1 MAELESTHPY
11 IPKPPRIKTTRR
23 IQTFGEAF
31 VSSAG
36 GGANL
41 CKVWVRRNYFVR
53 GKVQGGAGSGEKRT
67 DILRIY
73 DEIGYLEVDD
83 DAG

>member
-1 MAELESTHPY
+1 M
-11 IPKPPRIKTTRR
+11 
-23 IQTFGEAF
+23 
-31 VSSAG
+31 
-36 GGANL
+36 
-41 CKVWVRRNYFVR
+41 RRNYFVR